1 MNDISVVPFRF
12 KYLPMLLEMLEDQKY
27 PDLINVSMKTLPKIG
42 YIAIMNNQP
51 IAAGFLRKVEGNIV
65 AQLDG
70 LTSNPYF
77 GSQVRHEGISKV
89 VDRLIDD
96 AKDMKLKGIIAFT
109 NDNGVLARA
118 KSIGFNTISSTLI
131 ALSFR

>member
-1 MNDISVVPFRF
+1 
-12 KYLPMLLEMLEDQKY
+12 MLLEMLEDQQY
-27 PDLINVSMKTLPKIG
+27 PDLENVSMKTLPKIG
-42 YIAIMNNQP
+42 YIALMNNQP

-77 GSQVRHEGISKV
+77 GSQIRHEGISKV
-89 VDRLIDD
+89 VDRLIED

-118 KSIGFNTISSTLI
+118 QSIGFNTINSTLI
-131 ALSFR
+131 ALKFR

>member
-1 MNDISVVPFRF
+1 MADISVVPFRF

-27 PDLINVSMKTLPKIG
+27 PDWHTITMQNLPKIG
-42 YIAIMNNQP
+42 YIALLNNQP

-77 GSQVRHEGISKV
+77 GSQIRHEGISKV
-89 VDRLIDD
+89 VDRLITD

-109 NDNGVLARA
+109 HDNGVLARA
-118 KSIGFNTISSTLI
+118 KAIGFNTINSTIITLT
-131 ALSFR
+131 FK